1 MFTVRGTDLLDDVED
16 TFDYGRVTLPASR
29 GSRIRELRQRV
40 LRMQGSALPGLAGG
54 LQLKTGGA
62 YAVDSPSLAMALM
75 AGPSRAGE
83 WSAVIGIDDFGL
95 EAAAAYGLDLD
106 RTVIIPEP
114 GEHWLSV
121 TAGLLEVATLV
132 AVRPPEEVSEQQAER
147 LRSRLRQKD
156 AALVCLGNWPRSD
169 ATLLI
174 TGSTWFGLG
183 RGHGHLTRRQVEVA
197 ITSAGPPRRVTLW
210 LPGLDLEVT
219 EVERAP
225 LVAVRAG

>member
-1 MFTVRGTDLLDDVED
+1 
-16 TFDYGRVTLPASR
+16 
-29 GSRIRELRQRV
+29 
-40 LRMQGSALPGLAGG
+40 MQGSAVTRNLESLPGLAGV

-83 WSAVIGIDDFGL
+83 WSAVIGVDDFGL

-106 RTVIIPEP
+106 RTVIIPDP

-121 TAGLLEVATLV
+121 AAGLLEVATLV
-132 AVRPPEEVSEQQAER
+132 VVRPPVQVSEQQAER

-156 AALVCLGNWPRSD
+156 AALVCLGGWPRSD
-169 ATLLI
+169 ATLRI
-174 TGSTWFGLG
+174 TASTWFGLG
-183 RGHGHLTRRQVEVA
+183 RGHGHLSRRQVEVM
-197 ITSAGPPRRVTLW
+197 ITSAGPPQRVSLW
-210 LPGLDLEVT
+210 LPGQDLDVI

-225 LVAVRAG
+225 LAAVKAG